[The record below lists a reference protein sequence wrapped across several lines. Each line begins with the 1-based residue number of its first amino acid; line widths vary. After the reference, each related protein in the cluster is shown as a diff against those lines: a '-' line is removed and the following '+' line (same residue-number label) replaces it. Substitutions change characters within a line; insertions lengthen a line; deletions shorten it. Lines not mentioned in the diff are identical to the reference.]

1 MLRKSFPLIVSV
13 SLACASGSYALAQS
27 TSTPDA
33 TSDSTATT
41 TQQDNAPKEMVP
53 FAFKLNLDHASMTK
67 VLTMMHAGRN
77 QCVVEDLN
85 PDDDSSAIVICG
97 IEPATETFHP

>member
-1 MLRKSFPLIVSV
+1 MLRKSFPLIVGV
-13 SLACASGSYALAQS
+13 SLAFASGSYCLAQA
-27 TSTPDA
+27 TSTP
-33 TSDSTATT
+33 SSTET
-41 TQQDNAPKEMVP
+41 TQQDNAPKAMVP
-53 FAFKLNLDHASMTK
+53 FAFKLNLDHDSMSK

>member
-13 SLACASGSYALAQS
+13 SLAFASGSYALAQS
-27 TSTPDA
+27 TST
-33 TSDSTATT
+33 SGSTDTT
-41 TQQDNAPKEMVP
+41 TQQDSVPKEMMP
-53 FAFKLNLDHASMTK
+53 FAFKLNLDHASMAK

-85 PDDDSSAIVICG
+85 PDDDSSAIMICG